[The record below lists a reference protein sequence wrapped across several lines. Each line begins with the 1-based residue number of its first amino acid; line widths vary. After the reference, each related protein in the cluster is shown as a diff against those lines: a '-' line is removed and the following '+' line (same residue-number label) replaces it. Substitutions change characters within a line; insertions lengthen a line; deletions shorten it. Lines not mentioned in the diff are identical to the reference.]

1 MKMTKD
7 KTLSEKRETLVM
19 RIEKGLKEKIDN
31 LNQELRK
38 KTGYRISMSNFVEVA
53 IKEKLERELNKS
65 SERSFLNENK

>member
-1 MKMTKD
+1 MTKD